1 VPHGAA
7 VTGQIIAKRS
17 SRAVKSVATAQPITQ
32 MRQQHAAAEAQRK
45 IESGWAT
52 ALLAEAKEIVRN
64 VPGVKQLEEESSA
77 TTAAAFEPQPTAAE
91 LELPSIAELG
101 LHVVEPPGPRSTQM
115 KFKAD
120 GAGDDDDGDSDSD
133 SDENEYEYEQ
143 FLGELLASVP
153 ESAGAHDPSS
163 SEEAAKYY
171 SAAIEELTMYE
182 QAVAKA
188 MERSAARGCSEQ

>member
-1 VPHGAA
+1 M
-7 VTGQIIAKRS
+7 
-17 SRAVKSVATAQPITQ
+17 Q
-32 MRQQHAAAEAQRK
+32 MRQQHEKAEVQRK
-45 IESGWAT
+45 KEWGWAT

-64 VPGVKQLEEESSA
+64 VPGVKQLEEEGSA
-77 TTAAAFEPQPTAAE
+77 TKAAVFKPQPTAAE
-91 LELPSIAELG
+91 LELPSIAEFG
-101 LHVVEPPGPRSTQM
+101 LRMVEPPGPRSTQM
-115 KFKAD
+115 KLKT
-120 GAGDDDDGDSDSD
+120 DDDGDRDSD

-163 SEEAAKYY
+163 SEEAAQHYG
-171 SAAIEELTMYE
+171 AAIEELTMYE

>member
-1 VPHGAA
+1 
-7 VTGQIIAKRS
+7 
-17 SRAVKSVATAQPITQ
+17 
-32 MRQQHAAAEAQRK
+32 
-45 IESGWAT
+45 
-52 ALLAEAKEIVRN
+52 
-64 VPGVKQLEEESSA
+64 
-77 TTAAAFEPQPTAAE
+77 
-91 LELPSIAELG
+91 
-101 LHVVEPPGPRSTQM
+101 M